1 MKIIKSKNYEKDYK
15 KKILNKYKQ
24 KEIDRIQ
31 SIEELVLDSE
41 NLKSLLLNPLS
52 LVYNI
57 RQKEG
62 VLKEIFTANVNSKI
76 RLYMKPI
83 GEYPYNKIEIK
94 SIEFLKIDDKHYGE
108 G

>member
-83 GEYPYNKIEIK
+83 EEYPYNKIEIK

>member
-62 VLKEIFTANVNSKI
+62 VLKEIFTSNVNSKI

>member
-41 NLKSLLLNPLS
+41 NLKSLLLNPL
-52 LVYNI
+52 
-57 RQKEG
+57 
-62 VLKEIFTANVNSKI
+62 
-76 RLYMKPI
+76 
-83 GEYPYNKIEIK
+83 
-94 SIEFLKIDDKHYGE
+94 
-108 G
+108 

>member
-1 MKIIKSKNYEKDYK
+1 MKIIKSKKYEKDYK

-24 KEIDRIQ
+24 KEINRIQ
-31 SIEELVLDSE
+31 NIEELVLDSE

-62 VLKEIFTANVNSKI
+62 VLKEIFTAYENSKI

-94 SIEFLKIDDKHYGE
+94 SIEFLKIDVKHYGE

>member
-1 MKIIKSKNYEKDYK
+1 MKIIKSKNYEKDYQ
-15 KKILNKYKQ
+15 KKILKKSKQ

>member
-31 SIEELVLDSE
+31 SIEELVLDSV

>member
-24 KEIDRIQ
+24 KEINRIQ
-31 SIEELVLDSE
+31 NIEELVLDSE

>member
-1 MKIIKSKNYEKDYK
+1 MKNIKSKNYEKDYK

-57 RQKEG
+57 GQKEG

>member
-1 MKIIKSKNYEKDYK
+1 MKNIKSKNYEKDYK